1 MRDFLKPRLR
11 GRMVSHAS
19 GQTVIL
25 AGDFELTGVITGNIR
40 DCITHVIFINYNVGR
55 PNEGR

>member
-1 MRDFLKPRLR
+1 
-11 GRMVSHAS
+11 MVSHAS